1 MLDQHDKRPL
11 YIQLVDTLQRQI
23 EEDYHPDDQ
32 LPTEKELCEEY
43 SVSRTTVRLAMTE
56 LERRGSIYRIQ
67 GKGSFVSS
75 DVPSALNTLLGF
87 DFGSHFD
94 GYGDDGSE
102 TRLTDVSP
110 SVSAMSLLQLFGT
123 QRRDHVMAVGQ
134 EYYFKRKLVAKEC
147 LYINTHRVPMGTID
161 SSRELTKVLLG
172 IKQSI
177 GSVREQY
184 QADTLPASLVD
195 GADVSSR
202 PILLVNKYVYGK
214 GGELLVLSERQV
226 FTDVM
231 PYQSFL
237 FTALE

>member
-123 QRRDHVMAVGQ
+123 Q

-231 PYQSFL
+231 PYQNFL